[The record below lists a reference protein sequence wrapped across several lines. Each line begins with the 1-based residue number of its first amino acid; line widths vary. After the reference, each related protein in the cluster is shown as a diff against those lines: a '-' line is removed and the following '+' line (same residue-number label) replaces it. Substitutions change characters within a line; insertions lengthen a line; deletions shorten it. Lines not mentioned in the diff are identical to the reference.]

1 MKLVIVES
9 PTKCTTIKRY
19 LGDDYNVMASLGH
32 ISDLAT
38 SGKGGLGVDVENN
51 FAPRY
56 VINKDKKH
64 IVLQLTEAARKA
76 DEVILATDP
85 DREGEAIAWHLAK
98 ELGLDVNS
106 VKRLE
111 FHEITRSSISDAMK
125 HPRTIDMNLVE
136 SQETRRIV
144 DRIIGFKLSTLLYKK
159 MRSRSAGRVQ
169 SATLKMIDDHD
180 REIAQFVPEE
190 YWVVNTKIKVERKNV
205 ELTFIDFNNQGKEVS
220 NGALANEIL
229 SQIPDKLT
237 VFDVKRSI
245 RVKESKE
252 PFTTSTLQQEA
263 FAKLKF
269 KTSKTQLIAQK
280 LYEGIEVGGEHMGLI
295 TYMRTDSTRL
305 SPTFVERAT
314 NFIKEKYG
322 EEYVGHQKQTRQV
335 ELMQD
340 AHEAIRPSSNHRTPE
355 SVRQYLTNE
364 QYSLYRLIY
373 NRTLAS
379 LMKPKKEEVMT
390 ITLGGNGVTFTFEC
404 ARTIF
409 KGYEALLGSEDEKES
424 YNMFPNINV
433 GDEFNVLDKNVEQKF
448 TQPPAHYSEAK
459 IVKLMEEVGIGRP
472 STYASTIETLRSR
485 KYVSDNAGIL
495 TVTEQGSRTAH
506 VLNKY
511 FPEIVDTKY
520 TAKMEEKLDNV
531 QSGSDSRIQVLSD
544 FYYPFVKE
552 VERANELM
560 YKDDDI
566 PTGDKCPICGS
577 DLVYKQGKNGQFIGC
592 SNYPTCSYIEKEPK
606 KELKYTG
613 EMCPECGRPLVER
626 RKPHSKTTFVA
637 CSGYPSCCYVKPVEN
652 KVTYTEKDYVKPCP
666 KCGGHLIKKTK
677 GKSSF
682 LACTNYPSCR
692 YVETII
698 KRRRKK

>member
-64 IVLQLTEAARKA
+64 IVLQLSEAARKA

-98 ELGLDVNS
+98 ELGLDVNK

-111 FHEITRSSISDAMK
+111 FHEITRSSISDAMRN
-125 HPRTIDMNLVE
+125 PRTIDMNLVE

-205 ELTFIDFNNQGKEVS
+205 ELTFIDFNGQGKEVS
-220 NGALANEIL
+220 NGELANQIL

-314 NFIKEKYG
+314 NYIKEKYG

-424 YNMFPNINV
+424 YNMFPDINA

-531 QSGSDSRIQVLSD
+531 QSGSDSRIKVLSD
-544 FYYPFVKE
+544 FYYPFIKE
-552 VERANELM
+552 VEHANELM

-566 PTGDKCPICGS
+566 PTGGKCPICGS

-613 EMCPECGRPLVER
+613 EMCPECGKPLVER

-652 KVTYTEKDYVKPCP
+652 KITYTEKDYVKPCP
-666 KCGGHLIKKTK
+666 KCGGHLVKKTK
-677 GKSSF
+677 NKSSF
-682 LACTNYPSCR
+682 LGCTNYPSCH